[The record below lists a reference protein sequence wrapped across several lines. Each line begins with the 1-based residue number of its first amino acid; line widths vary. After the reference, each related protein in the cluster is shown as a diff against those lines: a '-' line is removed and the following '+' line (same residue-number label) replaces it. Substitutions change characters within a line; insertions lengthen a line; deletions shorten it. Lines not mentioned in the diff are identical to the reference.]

1 MDHYQ
6 TLGVGKNADV
16 KEIKTAFRKLASKHH
31 PDKGGDAEK
40 FKELQKAYETL
51 SDPQKRAEYDN
62 PSPFGGGN
70 PFGGSGPGN
79 PFADIFGDIFGHR
92 QQRRQQNFD
101 AQTDLGITLEDA
113 YFGTTQRIDV
123 GSGLIDITIPPGV
136 PDGTRYTVHG
146 KGPQQDPNLPPGDL
160 FVRVRIRPH
169 HEFGRDGN
177 NLIGLVEVDYI
188 NAMVGT
194 TIEINHI
201 SGRKLSVTVPANTQP
216 DARLRLRGEGFTDA
230 RSSIVGDFIIGVK
243 VAPPHKLQEE
253 HIKLLQRIKQERRRN
268 N

>member
-1 MDHYQ
+1 MILY
-6 TLGVGKNADV
+6 
-16 KEIKTAFRKLASKHH
+16 I
-31 PDKGGDAEK
+31 
-40 FKELQKAYETL
+40 
-51 SDPQKRAEYDN
+51 
-62 PSPFGGGN
+62 
-70 PFGGSGPGN
+70 
-79 PFADIFGDIFGHR
+79 
-92 QQRRQQNFD
+92 QRSLND